1 MNLIIWRHADA
12 GDSLQDL
19 KDDLERS
26 LSERGKKQAS
36 RMSRWLEARLP
47 ESFAVVSSPAQRAL
61 QTAVTL
67 SSRVRPEPRLLPGA
81 SLEEALQAIKIDEA
95 HMRKSGHLVVVGHQP
110 LLGQLLSHLVSGGEA
125 CWSIKKGALWWLQ
138 RKDAEPFW
146 QVKAAI
152 GPDLV

>member
-1 MNLIIWRHADA
+1 MNLIMWRHADA

-19 KDDLERS
+19 EDDLERS

-67 SSRVRPEPRLLPGA
+67 SSKVRPEPRLLPGA

-110 LLGQLLSHLVSGGEA
+110 LLGQLLSHLVSGKET
-125 CWSIKKGALWWLQ
+125 CWSIKKGA
-138 RKDAEPFW
+138 
-146 QVKAAI
+146 
-152 GPDLV
+152 

>member
-1 MNLIIWRHADA
+1 MNLIMWRHADA

-19 KDDLERS
+19 ENDLERS

-47 ESFAVVSSPAQRAL
+47 ESFAVVSSPAQRAM

-110 LLGQLLSHLVSGGEA
+110 LLGQLLSHLVSGKET

>member
-1 MNLIIWRHADA
+1 MNLIMWRHADA

-19 KDDLERS
+19 ENDLERS

-67 SSRVRPEPRLLPGA
+67 SSRVRPEPR
-81 SLEEALQAIKIDEA
+81 
-95 HMRKSGHLVVVGHQP
+95 
-110 LLGQLLSHLVSGGEA
+110 
-125 CWSIKKGALWWLQ
+125 
-138 RKDAEPFW
+138 
-146 QVKAAI
+146 
-152 GPDLV
+152 

>member
-1 MNLIIWRHADA
+1 MNLIMWRHADA

-19 KDDLERS
+19 ENDLERS

-110 LLGQLLSHLVSGGEA
+110 LLGQLLSHLVSGKET
-125 CWSIKKGALWWLQ
+125 CWSIK
-138 RKDAEPFW
+138 
-146 QVKAAI
+146 
-152 GPDLV
+152 

>member
-1 MNLIIWRHADA
+1 
-12 GDSLQDL
+12 
-19 KDDLERS
+19 
-26 LSERGKKQAS
+26 
-36 RMSRWLEARLP
+36 MSRWLEARLP

-67 SSRVRPEPRLLPGA
+67 SSKVRPEPRLLPGA

-110 LLGQLLSHLVSGGEA
+110 LLGQLLSHLVSGKET

>member
-1 MNLIIWRHADA
+1 
-12 GDSLQDL
+12 
-19 KDDLERS
+19 
-26 LSERGKKQAS
+26 
-36 RMSRWLEARLP
+36 
-47 ESFAVVSSPAQRAL
+47 L

-67 SSRVRPEPRLLPGA
+67 SSKVRPEPRLLPGA
-81 SLEEALQAIKIDEA
+81 SLEEALQAIKIDET

-110 LLGQLLSHLVSGGEA
+110 LLGQLLSHLVSGKET